1 MKNNQFYVVQ
11 GWMLNELGLTGNE
24 LVCYATI
31 YGFCQDGE
39 SVFKGTATYIA
50 ECVGCSRVSATA
62 ILKRLTEKG
71 LIVKHQQ
78 DNTNIPAYSINWDLL
93 RNFTGGVKNLYR
105 GCKESL
111 QDIYRDNIDIKEN
124 KNNKLFLSK
133 KVPDVFDTKT
143 MELWNSIA
151 DKYKLA
157 KVSIITPKRHTAL
170 LARMKDIGVMDLDEF
185 FEKIRKAVKE
195 STFLRGKEYVQTAN
209 GYESRNKEWRCDFD
223 FFLQQKSLVRA
234 IEGGYADPDLVT
246 R

>member
-39 SVFKGTATYIA
+39 SVFRGTATYIA
-50 ECVGCSRVSATA
+50 ECVGCSRVSATT

-71 LIVKHQQ
+71 LIIKHEQEK
-78 DNTNIPAYSINWDLL
+78 TNIPAYSINWDLL
-93 RNFTGGVKNLYR
+93 RNFTGSVNNLYR
-105 GCKESL
+105 GCKETL
-111 QDIYRDNIDIKEN
+111 QDINRDNIDIKEN

-133 KVPDVFDTKT
+133 KTDEFDKRT
-143 MELWNSIA
+143 MELWNEIA

-157 KVSIITPKRHTAL
+157 KVSLITEKRHTAL
-170 LARMKDIGVMDLDEF
+170 LARMKDIGVCELEEF
-185 FEKIRKAVKE
+185 FDKIRKAIKE
-195 STFLRGKEYVQTAN
+195 STFLRGKEYVQTGN
-209 GYESRNKEWRCDFD
+209 GYESRNKEWRCDYD

>member
-39 SVFKGTATYIA
+39 SVFRGTATYIA

-71 LIVKHQQ
+71 LIIKHEQE
-78 DNTNIPAYSINWDLL
+78 NTNVPAYSINWDLL
-93 RNFTGGVKNLYR
+93 RNFTGSVTKLYR
-105 GCKESL
+105 GCKDSL
-111 QDIYRDNIDIKEN
+111 QDIYRDNINIKEN

-133 KVPDVFDTKT
+133 KDEEFDKKT
-143 MELWNSIA
+143 MELWNEIA
-151 DKYKLA
+151 EKYKLA
-157 KVSIITPKRHTAL
+157 KVSLITEKRHTAL
-170 LARMKDIGVMDLDEF
+170 LARMKDIGVVDLQDF
-185 FEKIRKAVKE
+185 FDKIRKAIKE
-195 STFLRGKEYVQTAN
+195 STFLRGKEYVQTGN
-209 GYESRNKEWRCDFD
+209 GYESRNKEWRCDYD

>member
-50 ECVGCSRVSATA
+50 ECVGCTREYATKL
-62 ILKRLTEKG
+62 LKQLTEKQYIIKYNQEG
-71 LIVKHQQ
+71 
-78 DNTNIPAYSINWDLL
+78 TNIPAYNINWDLL
-93 RNFTGGVKNLYR
+93 TNFTGSVKKVHR
-105 GCKESL
+105 GCEQSS
-111 QDIYRDNIDIKEN
+111 QDIYRDNINIKEN

-133 KVPDVFDTKT
+133 KTEEFDKKT

-157 KVSIITPKRHTAL
+157 KVSLITPKRHTAL

-185 FEKIRKAVKE
+185 FEKIRKAIKE
-195 STFLRGKEYVQTAN
+195 STFLRGKEYVQTGN

>member
-50 ECVGCSRVSATA
+50 ECVGCTREYATKL
-62 ILKRLTEKG
+62 LKLLTEKQYIIKYNQEG
-71 LIVKHQQ
+71 
-78 DNTNIPAYSINWDLL
+78 TNIPAYNINWDLL
-93 RNFTGGVKNLYR
+93 RNFTGSVNKVHR
-105 GCKESL
+105 GCEKSS

-133 KVPDVFDTKT
+133 KDEEFDKKT
-143 MELWNSIA
+143 MELWNEIA

-157 KVSIITPKRHTAL
+157 KVSLITEKRHTAL
-170 LARMKDIGVMDLDEF
+170 LARMKDIGVVDLQDF
-185 FEKIRKAVKE
+185 FDKIRKAIKE
-195 STFLRGKEYVQTAN
+195 STFLRGKEYVQTGN
-209 GYESRNKEWRCDFD
+209 GYESRNKEWRCDYD

>member
-50 ECVGCSRVSATA
+50 ECVGCTREYATK
-62 ILKRLTEKG
+62 LLRKLTESG
-71 LIVKHQQ
+71 LIIKIPQEKS
-78 DNTNIPAYSINWDLL
+78 NIPAYNINWEVLTK
-93 RNFTGGVKNLYR
+93 FTGSVNKVHR
-105 GCKESL
+105 GCEQSS
-111 QDIYRDNIDIKEN
+111 QDIYKDNIDNNKEN

-133 KVPDVFDTKT
+133 KVPDEFDKKT
-143 MELWNSIA
+143 MDLWNGIA

-157 KVSIITPKRHTAL
+157 KVSLITERRHTAL
-170 LARMKDIGVMDLDEF
+170 LARMKDVGIQDLDEF
-185 FEKIRKAVKE
+185 FERIRKAIRE
-195 STFLRGKEYVQTAN
+195 STFLRGKEYVNTGN
-209 GYESRNKEWRCDFD
+209 GYESRNKDWRCDFD

-234 IEGGYADPDLVT
+234 LEGGYADPDLV

>member
-71 LIVKHQQ
+71 LIIKHEQE
-78 DNTNIPAYSINWDLL
+78 NTNIPAYSINWDLL
-93 RNFTGGVKNLYR
+93 RNFTGGVKNLNR

-111 QDIYRDNIDIKEN
+111 QDIYRDNININKEN

-133 KVPDVFDTKT
+133 KVPDEFDKKT
-143 MELWNSIA
+143 MDLWNAIA

-157 KVSIITPKRHTAL
+157 KVSLITERRHTAL
-170 LARMKDIGVMDLDEF
+170 LARMKDVGIQELDEF
-185 FEKIRKAVKE
+185 FERIRKAIRE
-195 STFLRGKEYVQTAN
+195 STFLRGKEYVNTGN

-234 IEGGYADPDLVT
+234 LEGGYADPDLV